1 MFTAIKTTWANLKNK
16 IRTTWANLKN
26 KIRKWIDTKLQ
37 DTHNHYLSFLPEK
50 IGLLAFSILRL
61 FYSGIRTDPQQLSQI
76 KNLQKEG
83 LIVYVI
89 KYRSSFDYLFAYTHF
104 KQHRIPFPQLAL
116 GYKLLIWQP
125 LARLFQF
132 FLAHLD
138 FYIQN
143 RSRLNPFEN
152 NYYKQELLQGRT
164 ALLHLI
170 EKGGFYR
177 RFVKEETDPVQH
189 LIAIQKTMPKPIFL
203 VPQLTFFDKNPH
215 RNAPAVIDLFFGT
228 KENPNKIR
236 RFLTLLRNPGKVFVE
251 LSEPFNLQHFLQES
265 ENKDK
270 TIASL
275 TIELRHRLLFQLNRH
290 RQSITG
296 PILKSSV
303 ELKENILAT
312 DHFQAFMKTYAQK
325 HKQPIQQIQKK
336 ADEHL
341 DEIAARY
348 RMAFVKFAAL
358 AVKWILKTMFEGIS
372 VNEDMFAKIKT
383 MAQKGP
389 LIFVPCHKSHIDY
402 LLISYMLYT
411 HNMPA
416 PHIAAGKNLSFW
428 PMGPLFRRM
437 GAFFLRRSFGG
448 AALYSK
454 VFSAYIQKLLEEG
467 YNIEFFIEGGRSR
480 TGKLIFPKLGFLSIL
495 LEAYKNNACEDMIFV
510 PIYVGYDRVLEESSY
525 LQEIKGGKKEPERF
539 IDLNR
544 ARKFLKK
551 RYGRIYLNFHE
562 PISLNRL
569 LSQLESPLEELPQKD
584 QHAFCRNI
592 GHRIINAI
600 TGIAVV
606 TPHGLVASA
615 LLNHPKSRFSLN
627 DIMTSMETYL
637 RYLSSQN
644 VQLADTLRLD
654 HFSAIEQAFDAYLQR
669 KIIEQ
674 IPKTKADP
682 QTDDL
687 FKVNVARRPIL
698 EYYKNNCIAY
708 FIPPAFTSLAI
719 LERDS
724 FQFSASELR
733 ENYIFFQNFF
743 KNEFAYN
750 VDLPPEYSIRKSLK
764 AFIDDAVIIPH
775 QTLPDTYTL
784 TPAGLKKLK
793 YFSRFLKTYFE
804 SYWVILAFLGRST
817 QNSIRGK
824 AQLKKIQALGTRMYK
839 RREINQ
845 NEALSKINF
854 QNAIDY
860 FSALGIKGADN
871 KDQIDYYSTR
881 VKKYLNHLS
890 T

>member
-1 MFTAIKTTWANLKNK
+1 MFTAIKTNWTNFKNK
-16 IRTTWANLKN
+16 IRN
-26 KIRKWIDTKLQ
+26 WIDTKLQ

-50 IGLLAFSILRL
+50 TGLFAFSILRL
-61 FYSGIRTDPQQLSQI
+61 FYSGIKTDPQQLSKI
-76 KNLQKEG
+76 KTLKKEG
-83 LIVYVI
+83 IIVYAI
-89 KYRSSFDYLFAYTHF
+89 KYRSSFDYLFAYTQF
-104 KQHRIPFPQLAL
+104 KQHKIPFPNLAM

-125 LARLFQF
+125 LSRLFQI

-138 FYIQN
+138 YGFKN
-143 RSRLNPFEN
+143 RSLLNPFEN

-189 LIAIQKTMPKPIFL
+189 LIEIQKTIAKPIFL

-215 RNAPAVIDLFFGT
+215 RNAPLVIDLFFGT

-251 LSEPFNLQHFLQES
+251 LSEPLNLEHFLQES

-303 ELKENILAT
+303 ELKESILAT
-312 DHFQAFMKTYAQK
+312 DHFQSFMKTYAQK
-325 HKQPIQQIQKK
+325 RDQPIQQVQKK
-336 ADEHL
+336 ADEYL

-348 RMAFVKFAAL
+348 RLAFVKALAL
-358 AVKWILKTMFEGIS
+358 AVKWVLKTMFEGIS
-372 VNEDMFAKIKT
+372 VNDDMFARIKT

-402 LLISYMLYT
+402 LIISYMLYA
-411 HNMPA
+411 HNMPS

-428 PMGPLFRRM
+428 PLGTIFRRA
-437 GAFFLRRSFGG
+437 GAFFIRRSFGG

-480 TGKLIFPKLGFLSIL
+480 TGKLILPKLGFLSIL
-495 LEAYKNNACEDMIFV
+495 LKAYKNNACEDMIFV

-525 LQEIKGGKKEPERF
+525 LREIEGGKKEPERF
-539 IDLNR
+539 IDVIR

-569 LSQLESPLEELPQKD
+569 LSQLESPLEKLTQKE
-584 QHAFCRNI
+584 QNAFCRNI

-615 LLNHPKSRFSLN
+615 LLNHSKSRFSLD
-627 DIMTSMETYL
+627 DIMTSIEIYL

-674 IPKTKADP
+674 IPKTKEDP

-775 QTLPDTYTL
+775 HTLPDTYTL

-804 SYWVILAFLGRST
+804 SYWVILAFLTRST
-817 QNSIRGK
+817 QNSIRSK
-824 AQLKKIQALGTRMYK
+824 TQLKKIQALGARMYK
-839 RREINQ
+839 RREIGQ

-860 FSALGIKGADN
+860 FSSQGIKGSDN
-871 KDQIDYYSTR
+871 KDQLDFYSAR
-881 VKKYLNHLS
+881 VQKYLNHLS
-890 T
+890 S